1 MQEQGINTGLALYS
15 LARIR
20 ELRLVERF
28 ASPKYIQTLEDK
40 FGLAGSLAEQVMW
53 FVYDSVEV
61 GFPTVRKT
69 AVNGKYT
76 DRFYPDYLSFFAV
89 DFFYLINPSTVETH
103 MEANLLGLSKI
114 SFEWGILYFFW
125 LWLY

>member
-76 DRFYPDYLSFFAV
+76 DRFYPESFFAV
-89 DFFYLINPSTVETH
+89 NFFYLINPSTVETH
-103 MEANLLGLSKI
+103 IEANLLGLKQN
-114 SFEWGILYFFW
+114 
-125 LWLY
+125 